1 MVKEALCLSSTEE
14 TFLNEVLLATA
25 GVYFPGTPHRGSKVA
40 SIGKTGFG
48 LSKMLFQDPS
58 LKVLRALEVESEVLE
73 RVRRDFSRIM
83 REGKV
88 RVRFPRGGGDQNG
101 DDS

>member
-1 MVKEALCLSSTEE
+1 MVKEALCLSNTEE
-14 TFLNEVLLATA
+14 TFLNEVLLATP
-25 GVYFPGTPHRGSKVA
+25 GVCFPGTPHRGSKVA
-40 SIGKTGFG
+40 SIGKMGFG
-48 LSKMLFQDPS
+48 FSKMLLQDPS

-73 RVRRDFSRIM
+73 RVGRDFSHIM

-88 RVRFPRGGGDQNG
+88 HVRFPRGGGQKG